1 MNSGFSLQ
9 SDDVDALPKES
20 ELSKAEQD
28 PSKPPD
34 FTNLHTLEKLPVI
47 DSKLSPQ
54 EPSNSLSQYTERV
67 PFRANGS
74 LPEAPGA
81 NLTQY
86 NISSSS
92 PVNRDGGDQPSLPG
106 GANGVLQFSP
116 MKSSASCCN
125 SPERG
130 TGQDQMV
137 KSHPAATSSLNARP
151 DLDVRGEPAA
161 MRKKAEQVSQKFA
174 SDVVK
179 RMSTGTLEEIQS
191 ILKQSV
197 LSLFNADGSRKRSS
211 EDASLDETS
220 DRKRKRV
227 ACEYCPKT
235 MIRHCDL
242 KYAALS
248 SAPAYADNV

>member
-1 MNSGFSLQ
+1 MQ
-9 SDDVDALPKES
+9 SHDVDAFPKES

-28 PSKPPD
+28 PSKPTD
-34 FTNLHTLEKLPVI
+34 FTNLHTLEKLPVV
-47 DSKLSPQ
+47 DSKLSPH
-54 EPSNSLSQYTERV
+54 ESSSSMSQYTDRV
-67 PFRANGS
+67 PFQANGS
-74 LPEAPGA
+74 HIEAPGA

-86 NISSSS
+86 NISSTH
-92 PVNRDGGDQPSLPG
+92 PVNGGGGDQTSLPA
-106 GANGVLQFSP
+106 GANGMLQFP
-116 MKSSASCCN
+116 HMKSSASSCN

-130 TGQDQMV
+130 TVQDQMV
-137 KSHPAATSSLNARP
+137 TSRPAATSSLNSCP
-151 DLDVRGEPAA
+151 DPIVHGEPAA
-161 MRKKAEQVSQKFA
+161 MRMKAEQVSQKFA
-174 SDVVK
+174 LDVVK

-211 EDASLDETS
+211 EDASLVETS

-242 KYAALS
+242 KYAVLS
-248 SAPAYADNV
+248 SIPV

>member
-1 MNSGFSLQ
+1 MQ
-9 SDDVDALPKES
+9 THDVDAFPKES

-28 PSKPPD
+28 PTNPPD
-34 FTNLHTLEKLPVI
+34 YTNLHTLEKLPVVE
-47 DSKLSPQ
+47 SRLSPH
-54 EPSNSLSQYTERV
+54 EPSNALSQYTDRV
-67 PFRANGS
+67 PFQANGS
-74 LPEAPGA
+74 LIEAPGA
-81 NLTQY
+81 NISQY
-86 NISSSS
+86 NISSTS
-92 PVNRDGGDQPSLPG
+92 PVNRGGGDQPSLPG
-106 GANGVLQFSP
+106 GTNGMHQFP
-116 MKSSASCCN
+116 HMKSSASSCN

-130 TGQDQMV
+130 AGQDPMV
-137 KSHPAATSSLNARP
+137 KSRPTAATRSLNARP
-151 DLDVRGEPAA
+151 YLDVRGEHAA
-161 MRKKAEQVSQKFA
+161 MRVKAEQVSQKFA

-211 EDASLDETS
+211 EDASLVDTS

-248 SAPAYADNV
+248 STPAQTDDV